1 MENIDQRPPISEDV
15 IKYKKAIK
23 ISIGVFICLLSIF
36 GAINYGIVSEY
47 LTWGISF
54 LFGGYFS
61 YVIYLFLFLI
71 GICIIFSKKKRKYK
85 VKLLVT
91 GLILM
96 LLGSIIIFTNFVT
109 TVDNETYL
117 NFNSPTFVDDI
128 LNGVSYGENI
138 PQIDYSTNCGIIGIV
153 IVSLINPYL
162 TYVGSY
168 IIGAVI
174 AFLGLLIISY
184 KLLKKLFKKIL
195 SREYN
200 FIVKEEPVIS
210 SKELEEK
217 NLLIDTEPAFNVVNK
232 KKQPKQTIEH
242 MSSTDTI
249 KRTATNEYFDQSLYA
264 SNTPHNEQSNLKK
277 VDVESSIQSER
288 TYFEKAKNTNS
299 DLKKAIYDSSI
310 YNDKIEKSNLNQNSS
325 FNSKEDMMYD
335 AVKSYAMSKEYF
347 SIQMIMNSFNVHQ
360 SFANEM
366 FNRLQKDGIVD
377 MTKDKLNGR
386 DEYKVLIHSSYYSN
400 N

>member
-85 VKLLVT
+85 VKLIVT

-96 LLGSIIIFTNFVT
+96 FLGSIIIFTNFVT

-153 IVSLINPYL
+153 IVGLINPYL

-195 SREYN
+195 SKEYN
-200 FIVKEEPVIS
+200 LIVKEEPVIS

-217 NLLIDTEPAFNVVNK
+217 NILIDTEPVFNVGSK

-242 MSSTDTI
+242 ISSTDTI

-264 SNTPHNEQSNLKK
+264 SNTPNNEQSNLKK

-288 TYFEKAKNTNS
+288 TYFEQAKNTNS

-360 SFANEM
+360 SVANEM

-386 DEYKVLIHSSYYSN
+386 DEYKVLIHSYYSN